1 MCEGD
6 TFPSF
11 AGAVRIRSNT
21 EIAPGVFSL
30 VAERPS
36 DASRSTFPPPR
47 PGQFYMLRSRPS
59 AVLLGRPI
67 SVYRSDDAAITF
79 LVLKKGKGTAEL
91 CALREGDS
99 LDLVG
104 PVGNCFE
111 PPEAFAT
118 EGLPSPK
125 TAIIGGGI
133 GIAPVAGFA
142 LGLPA
147 RSFDFYASFRSQPYG
162 LDGLE
167 AHAAR
172 LVVTT
177 EDGSAGV
184 KGMLTAVFDPSAY
197 DLVYA
202 CGPTPMLRHVQSVCL
217 SGITGHAFGPVVFL
231 SLEQHMA
238 CGAGACLGCTVR
250 TVHGNRRCCVDGPVF
265 NAAEVIL

>member
-1 MCEGD
+1 M
-6 TFPSF
+6 PAF
-11 AGAVRIRSNT
+11 AGSVCVRSNQ

-30 VAERPS
+30 VTDRLPVATLVS
-36 DASRSTFPPPR
+36 DVPLPR
-47 PGQFYMLRSRPS
+47 AGQFYMLRSKPS

-67 SVYRSDDAAITF
+67 SVYRSDAATMTF
-79 LVLKKGKGTAEL
+79 LILQKGKGTAEL
-91 CALREGDS
+91 CALRDGAS
-99 LDLVG
+99 LDLIG

-111 PPEAFAT
+111 PPATFAT

-142 LGLPA
+142 LDLPA
-147 RSFDFYASFRSQPYG
+147 RSFDFYASFRSIPYG
-162 LDGLE
+162 LDGLDT
-167 AHAAR
+167 HASR
-172 LVVTT
+172 LVITT

-184 KGMLTAVFDPSAY
+184 QGMLNAVFDPASY

-202 CGPTPMLRHVQSVCL
+202 CGPTPMLRYVQDVCL
-217 SGITGHAFGPVVFL
+217 IGKTGHAFGPVVFL

-250 TVHGNRRCCVDGPVF
+250 TIRGNRRCCVDGPVF